1 MNALISVLPDH
12 VANQIAAGEVVQRPS
27 SVVKEL
33 LENSI
38 DAGATKVTLS
48 LKGAGKTAI
57 VVIDN
62 GSGMSSVDA
71 ELCFRRHATSK
82 ISSAEDLFNLNT
94 RGFRGEAMAS
104 IAAVA
109 HVQLKTNTEG
119 GSMGTNLKLEDGKI
133 TANLPYPGP
142 TGSIVEVRNLFY
154 NVPARRKFLKND
166 RIELRHC
173 IDEFHRV
180 ALVHHDVE
188 WILKH
193 DEKLLFHLP
202 QENRR
207 KRISAIFGRKF
218 DEKLVP
224 IKESTDVV
232 QVEGFVLKPEFA
244 KKRRGEQF
252 FFVNNRFVKS
262 PYLHNAIREAFEEVL
277 SAEHHPGYFLFL
289 RVNPN
294 SLDVNIHPTKTEVK
308 FEDERTIYAVLR
320 SAARHAIGQFNVV
333 PAIDFNSEVSFSLP
347 PLPKGRIPEEP
358 KIRVNPN
365 FNPFE
370 PDSNIGR
377 PQLRTPDEQYERIKN
392 EKILN
397 SNPELEIGALEE
409 SLEDF
414 WTDEIDSRKHKT
426 KILVWGN
433 FMITILGSKLLLIH
447 VKQAQI
453 RVQFDRIWSKLKD
466 ASVASQQLLFPLQ
479 LNITPSEALLLEEY
493 AGQFAIAGFD
503 WNVNEDKS
511 SLEIIGAPV
520 VLAPERA
527 KGALERLMEAL
538 SSMQEMT
545 ESKILKTFALEL
557 AVKAASNS
565 LNTEAHEVLCE
576 QLFSSSNP
584 SYAPNGKR
592 IIIELEQEDLV
603 KDL

>member
-333 PAIDFNSEVSFSLP
+333 PAIDFNSEVSFSVP

-414 WTDEIDSRKHKT
+414 WTDEIDSGKHKT
-426 KILVWGN
+426 KILVWGD

-447 VKQAQI
+447 VKQARI

>member
-133 TANLPYPGP
+133 TANLPYPGH

-244 KKRRGEQF
+244 KKRRGAQVF
-252 FFVNNRFVKS
+252 SVNNRFVKS

-414 WTDEIDSRKHKT
+414 WTDEIDSGKHKT